1 MKYFKDTDY
10 EVSEDGKVYR
20 DGKVLKPYLCKN
32 GYYKIVGSN
41 NGQRVHIWIHK
52 AVGELY
58 VPNRQEG
65 YEILHL
71 NGDSTDNHF
80 TNLIWTTRK
89 HICLHTS
96 KILKRNIGEDKG
108 AAKLTEENVRFIRSN
123 YIPRDRDYG
132 VRGLARQFDVT
143 PTAVS
148 KVVRNTSWTHV
159 K

>member
-1 MKYFKDTDY
+1 MKFYKDSDY
-10 EVSEDGKVYR
+10 EVSEEGNVYR
-20 DGKVLKPYLCKN
+20 DGKQLKPYLCDN
-32 GYYKIVGSN
+32 GYYKVVGSK

-58 VPNRQEG
+58 VPNYQEG
-65 YEILHL
+65 FEILHL
-71 NGDSTDNHF
+71 NGEKTDNRH
-80 TNLIWTTRK
+80 TNLMWTSRK
-89 HICLHTS
+89 HICLYTT
-96 KILKRNIGEDKG
+96 KILKRNIGEAKG
-108 AAKLTEENVRFIRSN
+108 AAKLTDENIRFIRKN

-148 KVVRNTSWTHV
+148 KVVRNTSWVHV